1 MFVLTAADIAQ
12 AGGPAG
18 GIGFRRGWGTTFV
31 PPVIGRGAATPF
43 PSPWIAPSVPPTAL
57 LPTYPPNH
65 RGEILRQLE
74 RQGALRGAGG
84 RDGRSGA
91 GLPTGR

>member
-1 MFVLTAADIAQ
+1 MVVAIVAGVAQ

-18 GIGFRRGWGTTFV
+18 GIGFPRGWGTSFV
-31 PPVIGRGAATPF
+31 PPVIGRGVAPAV

-57 LPTYPPNH
+57 LQAYPPNH

-74 RQGALRGAGG
+74 RHGALGRAGD
-84 RDGRSGA
+84 RNGRSGA
-91 GLPTGR
+91 TSPTGR